1 MSDTA
6 NFGYLMVHFVEDPA
20 SHAEKIFFSLS
31 RGEDPTRWYRLND
44 GQPVLESRIGTTGV
58 RDPHLPAPAWPGHRR
73 RSSIRPASS

>member
-58 RDPHLPAPAWPGHRR
+58 RDPHLVGLPMARG
-73 RSSIRPASS
+73 SI